1 MTRRQGPSRGGF
13 RLLMLCAELPWGS
26 CRPLR
31 VFLLHEREICLKL
44 IVRDEHNRSL
54 RHTLYAVARKRDDNG
69 AVALF
74 RFLFQCL
81 VLLRA
86 MQNMWRGKLAR
97 GSIFQR
103 PQTAHRGHSVKGLV
117 GL

>member
-1 MTRRQGPSRGGF
+1 M
-13 RLLMLCAELPWGS
+13 
-26 CRPLR
+26 
-31 VFLLHEREICLKL
+31 CLQL

-54 RHTLYAVARKRDDNG
+54 RAGLHTLDAVTGEGNDN

-86 MQNMWRGKLAR
+86 MQNSWRGRLSR

-103 PQTAHRGHSVKGLV
+103 PQTVHRGHSVKLIGLV